1 VRLFVAR
8 AQAVKA
14 DFHVTAENAPV
25 VAAICQRLDGLPLAI
40 ELAVARLRLLSPQAL
55 LARLEH
61 RLPLLTGGARDLPAR
76 QQTLANTIAWSYDLL
91 ESHEQVLFR
100 RLGVFRGGCT
110 LEAAE
115 AVCGEQGTQESPLLH
130 RVEALVAQ
138 SLLLQQDQPDGE
150 VRFTML
156 ETLREFAWEQLQ
168 LQGEV
173 DTVQQRHLDYYL
185 PWTVEACRHVHWA
198 DQLEWMARLDREE
211 DNLRAGLGWCVQRGQ
226 AGDPQAT
233 EAGLQL
239 AGALGHWYWAI
250 HSRSAEGLA
259 WLEQL
264 LSLPGAAQRSA
275 GRARA
280 LLAAGLLT
288 LWSGWFPRGGT
299 TPTWAL
305 YEEARAIGQELD
317 DKSIGAMACMGLGY
331 SLPDRAGQRAR
342 REDAL
347 GLYREVGDAW
357 GIAFGLWALG
367 EYHAY
372 VGDLATAQT
381 FLDQGIRANTGV
393 GDRSLS
399 ANAQQALAHLAM
411 KRGDVAR
418 AQALLKQSLQPSR
431 ELHDQRSIGLTIT
444 RLATVALLAGDRAVA
459 HGYYCQAL
467 PIFLDSGDS
476 GASADALMGLASL
489 ALQEGAPV
497 RAVRLAGAAHVAAKP
512 GAWHVIGDW
521 GYLPDALQIREAAAR
536 VVSEEDVAQS
546 WAEGQVMTLEQAI
559 AYALAEDGQ
568 RSAIWD
574 AEAAVLETPHQDDQQ
589 RH

>member
-1 VRLFVAR
+1 
-8 AQAVKA
+8 
-14 DFHVTAENAPV
+14 
-25 VAAICQRLDGLPLAI
+25 
-40 ELAVARLRLLSPQAL
+40 
-55 LARLEH
+55 
-61 RLPLLTGGARDLPAR
+61 
-76 QQTLANTIAWSYDLL
+76 
-91 ESHEQVLFR
+91 
-100 RLGVFRGGCT
+100 
-110 LEAAE
+110 
-115 AVCGEQGTQESPLLH
+115 
-130 RVEALVAQ
+130 
-138 SLLLQQDQPDGE
+138 
-150 VRFTML
+150 
-156 ETLREFAWEQLQ
+156 
-168 LQGEV
+168 
-173 DTVQQRHLDYYL
+173 
-185 PWTVEACRHVHWA
+185 
-198 DQLEWMARLDREE
+198 
-211 DNLRAGLGWCVQRGQ
+211 VQRGQ

-250 HSRSAEGLA
+250 HARSAEGLA

-264 LSLPGAAQRSA
+264 LSLPGAATRSA

-299 TPTWAL
+299 TPTWTL
-305 YEEARAIGQELD
+305 YEEARAIGQELA
-317 DKSIGAMACMGLGY
+317 DKGIGAMACMGLGF
-331 SLPDRAGQRAR
+331 SLPDRAEQRAR

-367 EYHAY
+367 EYHASI
-372 VGDLATAQT
+372 GDLATAQT
-381 FLDQGIRANTGV
+381 FLEQSIRANTGV
-393 GDRSLS
+393 GDRLIS
-399 ANAQQALAHLAM
+399 ANVQQTLAQVAF
-411 KRGDVAR
+411 KSGDVAR

-431 ELHDQRSIGLTIT
+431 DLHDQRSIGLHFTM
-444 RLATVALLAGDRAVA
+444 LATVALLAGERAVA

-476 GASADALMGLASL
+476 GASAGALMGLAAL

-497 RAVRLAGAAHVAAKP
+497 RAVRLAGAVHVAAKPAAKP

-521 GYLPDALQIREAAAR
+521 GYLPDASQIREAASR
-536 VVSEEDVAQS
+536 VLSEEDVAQS